1 MVTFNEHIGYNEAMV
16 RGRAQDKALLN
27 LITSNAIS
35 TAPDMKK
42 EELKG
47 VLEKVQQETEKILK
61 EANTGVL

>member
-35 TAPDMKK
+35 TAPDMGK
-42 EELKG
+42 EALKG
-47 VLEKVQQETEKILK
+47 VLEKVQQETEEILR